1 MSITSDFLK
10 TKAREISYALNR
22 VSFYIKRNN
31 LRQKIENLSFEFLES
46 VAISGEDLLDKQ
58 LSLKV
63 FKNISALDI
72 LVRMAHSLYEIEPVN
87 ANILIRELDS
97 FNSAIR
103 QSIKQTQDKLNNSA
117 SENSLGE
124 GLPNLE
130 TMFSS
135 LPAVVGGHPVTGQLS
150 ASLKQNQQDKNL
162 ATIDKQEEIVEK
174 AYMSAKNS
182 SKAEFGK
189 VLGGQVN
196 RDNRNN
202 SATPSGQIRQ
212 TLISEKIQQ
221 SGRINLRELAT
232 QLPTVSERTLR
243 YDLQRLCDQGVVE
256 KIGNSGPGTSYIAKK
271 KA

>member
-46 VAISGEDLLDKQ
+46 VAISGEDPSDKQ
-58 LSLKV
+58 LSLRV
-63 FKNISALDI
+63 FKNISAIDV
-72 LVRMAHSLYEIEPVN
+72 LVRIAHSLYEIEPVN

-103 QSIKQTQDKLNNSA
+103 KFNNSA
-117 SENSLGE
+117 SEDSSVE
-124 GLPNLE
+124 ELPNLE

-135 LPAVVGGHPVTGQLS
+135 PPAVVENS
-150 ASLKQNQQDKNL
+150 ANLERKQQDKNL

-182 SKAEFGK
+182 SKAESGNNT
-189 VLGGQVN
+189 GNG
-196 RDNRNN
+196 NN
-202 SATPSGQIRQ
+202 SAISGQTRQ
-212 TLISEKIQQ
+212 TLISEKIRQ
-221 SGRINLRELAT
+221 SGKINLKELAT

-243 YDLQRLCDQGVVE
+243 YDLHRLCDQGTVE
-256 KIGNSGPGTSYIAKK
+256 KIGNSGPGTSYIAKE